1 MAAPQL
7 VCVCVCVFAR
17 AKRARAFS
25 RAPANKFARLRRR
38 PAWGVRAGAAC
49 RRRPSRSESCPS
61 HAPVISS
68 LPRPLISATSPYPA
82 TSPHPHHVPPAGR
95 TRTRMPGW
103 SRRGPPGCSSSTCGA
118 AETPPHVP
126 ASRPRLTSPPHV
138 PSSRTLLTS
147 PSHVPFTRP
156 LPPQLVDVRCGGG
169 GAPARAARSVFET
182 VFERARSRFETFLK
196 GFESPRTVWGV
207 SQALG
212 RR

>member
-7 VCVCVCVFAR
+7 VCVCAR
-17 AKRARAFS
+17 ARPHAPPQTSARAS
-25 RAPANKFARLRRR
+25 AGGRRGGARGIGLPTASESIRVM
-38 PAWGVRAGAAC
+38 P
-49 RRRPSRSESCPS
+49 PSR
-61 HAPVISS
+61 
-68 LPRPLISATSPYPA
+68 PRHLILA
-82 TSPHPHHVPPAGR
+82 TSPHPRHVPSSPPRPLVPPRPLIPTTSPLAGR